1 MNDDNRLELM
11 KAALARVLPGI
22 AVCVI
27 GTGLMIGLAMLL
39 LTELPGYA
47 RYMLSGFPQPY
58 RSISLLLILGG
69 PLVVLCVCGKRMM
82 GYILTHV
89 SNRGQTDEA

>member
-1 MNDDNRLELM
+1 MNEDNQLELM

-39 LTELPGYA
+39 LTEIPGYA
-47 RYMLSGFPQPY
+47 RYMLSSFPQPY
-58 RSISLLLILGG
+58 RSISLLFILGV
-69 PLVVLCVCGKRMM
+69 PLAVLAVGGKRAM
-82 GYILTHV
+82 GYIVTRV
-89 SNRGQTDEA
+89 SNRGQEDEA